1 MCPDVAALWKY
12 DKFSSKVNNE
22 ILISFTKVTL
32 ITKAIALPPSPPPKG
47 LKVGRKLA
55 KSYDQFEYCI
65 APIMINVCQF
75 NLE

>member
-12 DKFSSKVNNE
+12 DKLSSKVNNE
-22 ILISFTKVTL
+22 IFNIFHKSHFDNQGH
-32 ITKAIALPPSPPPKG
+32 ITKSLSPKG

-65 APIMINVCQF
+65 APINVGQF